1 MLYIDA
7 LKHVFKKKDFQTLIS
22 SSLQHFTVLRNVKVN
37 VVFQDLLWLSADY
50 WQITVK

>member
-7 LKHVFKKKDFQTLIS
+7 LKHVFKKKTIDFQTLIS

-37 VVFQDLLWLSADY
+37 VVFQDLL
-50 WQITVK
+50 

>member
-7 LKHVFKKKDFQTLIS
+7 LKHVFKKKKDFQTLIS

-37 VVFQDLLWLSADY
+37 VVFQDLL
-50 WQITVK
+50 